1 MDFISDYFFCKFCK
15 RLVWSK
21 KKVTWYSIIVVVLTI
36 SIEISEDLSIFSFS
50 ADYSSQRLHQGW
62 FFIIKAQL
70 AQQHNSTVGTVE

>member
-1 MDFISDYFFCKFCK
+1 MDFISDYFLLLQILQKIG
-15 RLVWSK
+15 LEQ

-62 FFIIKAQL
+62 FL
-70 AQQHNSTVGTVE
+70 L